1 MTKKIAII
9 GGGNLGTAIAE
20 GLIQSGFVQPKHIL
34 ITKRNIQTLHGLERK
49 GVLVSDKNE
58 EALRYADL
66 VILAVKPFQVN
77 DILRSLKDEFKEDR
91 HVLVSVVTGV
101 TIDHIAA
108 GIGKKIPIVRAMPN
122 TAIAIQESMTCI
134 AAQDVDEE
142 QLSFVAEL
150 FGQLGKAVRIDEK
163 LMNAATVL
171 GACGTAFAMRYIRA
185 NIQGGIEIG
194 FDAATANLIAAQTV
208 KGAAELLLK
217 KGTHPE
223 QEIDKV
229 TTPKGCTIAGLNEME
244 HQGFSSSLIKGL
256 VASYEKIAKDQDR
269 G

>member
-1 MTKKIAII
+1 MNKKIAII

-20 GLIQSGFVQPKHIL
+20 GLILSGFVQPKHIL
-34 ITKRNIQTLHGLERK
+34 VTKRNKATLHGLEKK
-49 GVLVSDKNE
+49 GVLVSDRNE
-58 EALRYADL
+58 EAVRYADL
-66 VILAVKPFQVN
+66 VILAVKPFQVKE
-77 DILRSLKDEFKEDR
+77 ILGSLKGEFKEQGQ
-91 HVLVSVVTGV
+91 VLVSVVTGV
-101 TIDHIAA
+101 
-108 GIGKKIPIVRAMPN
+108 GIGEITTWLGRTMPIVRAMPN

-134 AAQDVDEE
+134 AAQYTSEE
-142 QLSFVAEL
+142 ELQYVHEL
-150 FGQLGKAVRIDEK
+150 FDQLGKAVRIDEK

-208 KGAAELLLK
+208 KGAAELLLRN
-217 KGTHPE
+217 GTHPE
-223 QEIDKV
+223 YEIDKV

-256 VASYEKIAKDQDR
+256 VASYEKIAKD
-269 G
+269 

>member
-1 MTKKIAII
+1 L
-9 GGGNLGTAIAE
+9 N
-20 GLIQSGFVQPKHIL
+20 QSGFVQPKHIL
-34 ITKRNIQTLHGLERK
+34 ITKRNIQTLNELERK

-58 EALRYADL
+58 EALKYADL

-77 DILRSLKDEFKEDR
+77 DILGSLRDEFKDK

-101 TIDHIAA
+101 SIDHIAA
-108 GIGKKIPIVRAMPN
+108 CLGGRKVPIVRAMPN

-134 AAQDVDEE
+134 AAQHVSDD
-142 QLSFVAEL
+142 QLSYVHEL
-150 FGQLGKAVRIDEK
+150 FSQLGKVVKIDEK
-163 LMNAATVL
+163 LMDAATVL

-256 VASYEKIAKDQDR
+256 VASYDKIAKD
-269 G
+269 

>member
-1 MTKKIAII
+1 MNKKIAII

-34 ITKRNIQTLHGLERK
+34 VTKRNIQTLNALERK

-77 DILRSLKDEFKEDR
+77 DILGGLRDEFKEDK
-91 HVLVSVVTGV
+91 HVLVSVVTG
-101 TIDHIAA
+101 ISIGHIATTL
-108 GIGKKIPIVRAMPN
+108 GKKVPIVRAMPN
-122 TAIAIQESMTCI
+122 TAIAIQESMTCL
-134 AAQDVDEE
+134 AAHNINEE
-142 QLSFVAEL
+142 QLQYVHDIFN
-150 FGQLGKAVRIDEK
+150 QLGKAVRIDEK
-163 LMNAATVL
+163 LMDAATVL

-185 NIQGGIEIG
+185 NIQGGVEIG
-194 FDAATANLIAAQTV
+194 FDAVTANLIAAQTV

-217 KGTHPE
+217 KGSDPE

-256 VASYEKIAKDQDR
+256 VASYEKIAKD
-269 G
+269 